1 MGNKLPPLKRREI
14 IEILLHN
21 GFVALPRKSTSHMRY
36 RGVVDGRVVLC
47 DVDASHDEFIPT
59 SRTAFYWLVTS
70 QLGITFARF
79 YAGHPD
85 SARRARLGYQ
95 PFGSAAD

>member
-21 GFVALPRKSTSHMRY
+21 GFAALPRKSTSHMRY
-36 RGVVDGRVVLC
+36 RGMIDGKVVLC
-47 DVDASHDEFIPT
+47 DVDASHDEFIPK

-70 QLGITFARF
+70 QLRITFARF

-85 SARRARLGYQ
+85 SARRAGLRYQ
-95 PFGSAAD
+95 RFGGSEK